1 MTPITQKLLLLSICA
16 TITFLLLPSSEAGPV
31 AKPHLLAVMA
41 GGLLILVSQVTS
53 SILASGQ
60 GALRISF
67 KTIAPLAGVTGVVLM
82 LFGVI
87 QILLAFPYGS
97 FFGA

>member
-1 MTPITQKLLLLSICA
+1 MTSNTQKLLLLSICA
-16 TITFLLLPSSEAGPV
+16 TITFLLISGSEAGPV
-31 AKPHLLAVMA
+31 AKPHLLAVMT

-53 SILASGQ
+53 GLLASGQ
-60 GALRISF
+60 VPPRIPF

-82 LFGVI
+82 LFGVV

-97 FFGA
+97 LFGA